1 MKAPT
6 IMAAV
11 FLALAGGPA
20 WSQSGDPLPDVE
32 LHELRGGIAT
42 PLGFD
47 IGFAASIRTF
57 VDGTLALETRL
68 VWAPDG
74 LQTQSLPGTPQPGVI
89 LGGGSAPV
97 VGPAAGGATRI
108 LHDLMENRVASVVI
122 NTASN
127 RTIRQ
132 ETDITLRL
140 PQLPQMQQQM
150 AFDRMASTLQSA
162 VGAALSDSA
171 SR

>member
-6 IMAAV
+6 MIAAA
-11 FLALAGGPA
+11 FLAFVAGPA
-20 WSQSGDPLPDVE
+20 WSQSADPLKDVE

-89 LGGGSAPV
+89 LG
-97 VGPAAGGATRI
+97 AAGSSPGPVAGGDTRI

-150 AFDRMASTLQSA
+150 AFDRMASTLQNA

-171 SR
+171 GR